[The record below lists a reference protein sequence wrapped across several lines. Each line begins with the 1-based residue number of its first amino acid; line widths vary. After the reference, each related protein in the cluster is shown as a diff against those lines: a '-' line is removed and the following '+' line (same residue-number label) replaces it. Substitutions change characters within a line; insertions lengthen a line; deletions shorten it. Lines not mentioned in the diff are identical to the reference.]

1 MGPIIDQVRHA
12 LIARSQRGPCPL
24 LAWKLL
30 DHTQPAV
37 GEPQVAVV
45 QAWSSLAAFED
56 FWQDLLS
63 HGALAES
70 TQAGNAS
77 FSMEP
82 VQRGGT
88 STPRLCESPRPG
100 GGSETHHSDGFDVED
115 RALPPSIH
123 GALHPAKADG
133 DSTVGSESSGTLGGE
148 QSGRLAT
155 RSDTGVA
162 THGTKQG
169 CDGQVCRGSGDY
181 RRGSVVGKAPPEV
194 AVAAGASSLFESV
207 ASLNRSASLPEG
219 CRRSGQLP
227 SIVESP
233 LSRVPSRKATRTGPV
248 I

>member
-77 FSMEP
+77 FRQVRSCAAHP
-82 VQRGGT
+82 AFAA
-88 STPRLCESPRPG
+88 PRL
-100 GGSETHHSDGFDVED
+100 
-115 RALPPSIH
+115 
-123 GALHPAKADG
+123 
-133 DSTVGSESSGTLGGE
+133 
-148 QSGRLAT
+148 
-155 RSDTGVA
+155 
-162 THGTKQG
+162 
-169 CDGQVCRGSGDY
+169 
-181 RRGSVVGKAPPEV
+181 
-194 AVAAGASSLFESV
+194 
-207 ASLNRSASLPEG
+207 
-219 CRRSGQLP
+219 
-227 SIVESP
+227 
-233 LSRVPSRKATRTGPV
+233 TGPV
-248 I
+248 RRLT